1 MKGGF
6 RNAYH
11 ALDMGG
17 IVALVLVPAAIAAA
31 SQRDLPRFRSGIDV
45 VQFTVTVLDNDRRPV
60 TGLTAAD
67 FEVLV
72 DGKPRPLAAFAAVTL
87 PDDSATAIAAPPL
100 VAPDVHTNQLP
111 PEGRLVVI
119 VMDRSTPS
127 GQPMQAA
134 RAVANATIDHLGPA
148 DLGAVVFTAA
158 GLVKYS
164 QGITA
169 DRARLH
175 AAVAAALGGAL
186 EEPPLPPA
194 LAAGVAARGTPQ
206 PSLPLNRVQLA
217 SEELSGECH
226 CGICVPDALTA
237 LAKELTTPMMRH
249 KMILF
254 VGSDIAIA
262 STDPK
267 GYCAAY
273 VYPARE
279 RLSRALD
286 QANVTFH
293 AVDPRGLEGLGDS
306 AELGGPA
313 GRSEQ
318 TANLFRQSSLA
329 VLPDY
334 TGGRVVLNSNT
345 PTDKIGEIL
354 DESRAYYVLAVARDP
369 AVAGVDRR
377 HQVAI
382 ATKRKDAIVRARNLY
397 FAADTTAK
405 TKAAPNAISS
415 AFGELLP
422 RADFPLQ
429 MNLVPQ
435 FSEDGSPEVRVLL
448 SVASGVAG
456 KLDVLIA
463 SFDRAFTPVGAA
475 LKQRLDV
482 PLAAVA
488 GSVAFQWTSVLKP
501 PPGNYEVRAAVA
513 TADGTRAASVIGY
526 VHVPDVRQTRLALS
540 GVVVKRAGSPTL
552 QRVFAASEPVALAF
566 QLARANDVPP
576 DARLRFVLTDAR
588 GQTLADV
595 AVPPP
600 TAVRNGIE
608 DYELTA
614 RMPGRSGRY
623 VAAIDASDG
632 RHAERR
638 EILLTVR

>member
-1 MKGGF
+1 M
-6 RNAYH
+6 R
-11 ALDMGG
+11 L
-17 IVALVLVPAAIAAA
+17 VALVLVPAAIAVA
-31 SQRDLPRFRSGIDV
+31 SQQDLPRFRSDLDV
-45 VQFTVTVLDNDRRPV
+45 VQFTATVLDKDRRPV

-87 PDDSATAIAAPPL
+87 PDGTSTAITAPPL
-100 VAPDVHTNQLP
+100 VGPDVHTNQLP

-127 GQPMQAA
+127 GQPMQVA
-134 RAVANATIDHLGPA
+134 RAVANATIDQLGPA

-158 GLVKYS
+158 GLLNYS

-186 EEPPLPPA
+186 EEPPLPA
-194 LAAGVAARGTPQ
+194 SLAAGVAARGTPQ

-237 LAKELTTPMMRH
+237 LAKELSTPLMRH
-249 KMILF
+249 KMVLF
-254 VGSDIAIA
+254 VGSDLAIA
-262 STDPK
+262 STDPTGK
-267 GYCAAY
+267 CAAY

-306 AELGGPA
+306 AELAAPA
-313 GRSEQ
+313 GRTEQ
-318 TANLFRQSSLA
+318 AMNLFRQSSLA

-334 TGGRVVLNSNT
+334 TGGRVVLNTNN
-345 PTDKIGEIL
+345 PVDKIGEIF
-354 DESRAYYVLAVARDP
+354 DESRAYYVLAVARDL
-369 AVAGVDRR
+369 AVAGADQR
-377 HQVAI
+377 HQIVI

-397 FAADTTAK
+397 FPAETIAK
-405 TKAAPNAISS
+405 TKAAPNAIS
-415 AFGELLP
+415 AALGELLP

-435 FSEDGSPEVRVLL
+435 FSEDGSPEIRVLL

-463 SFDRAFTPVGAA
+463 SFDRTFTPVGAA

-482 PLAAVA
+482 PLSAVA

-513 TADGTRAASVIGY
+513 TADGLRAASIIGY
-526 VHVPDVRQTRLALS
+526 VQVPDVRQTRLALS

-552 QRVFAASEPVALAF
+552 QRLFAVGEPIALAF
-566 QLARANDVPP
+566 QLARANDAPP
-576 DARLRFVLTDAR
+576 NARVRFVLTDAR

-595 AVPPP
+595 GVPPP
-600 TAVRNGIE
+600 TTVRNGIE
-608 DYELTA
+608 NYELTA
-614 RMPGRSGRY
+614 RMPGQSGRY
-623 VAAIDASDG
+623 VAAIEVSDG

-638 EILLTVR
+638 EILLAVR

>member
-1 MKGGF
+1 M
-6 RNAYH
+6 NASD

-17 IVALVLVPAAIAAA
+17 TVALVLVAAAIAVA
-31 SQRDLPRFRSGIDV
+31 SQQDLPRFRSGIDV
-45 VQFTVTVLDNDRRPV
+45 VQFTVTVLDQDRRPI

-87 PDDSATAIAAPPL
+87 PDDTSPAISASPL
-100 VAPDVHTNQLP
+100 IAPDVHTNQLP

-119 VMDRSTPS
+119 VMDRSTPG
-127 GQPMQAA
+127 GQPMRAA
-134 RAVANATIDHLGPA
+134 RAVANATIDRLGPA

-158 GLVKYS
+158 GLLKYS

-186 EEPPLPPA
+186 EEPPLPPT
-194 LAAGVAARGTPQ
+194 LAAGVAARGAPQ
-206 PSLPLNRVQLA
+206 PRLPLNRVQLA

-226 CGICVPDALTA
+226 CGVCVPNALTA
-237 LAKELTTPMMRH
+237 LVTDLSTPLMRH
-249 KMILF
+249 KMVLF

-262 STDPK
+262 STDPQ
-267 GYCAAY
+267 GRCAAY

-306 AELGGPA
+306 AELGAPA

-318 TANLFRQSSLA
+318 IANLFRQSSLA

-334 TGGRVVLNSNT
+334 TGGRVVLNTNE
-345 PTDKIGEIL
+345 PVDKIGEIF
-354 DESRAYYVLAVARDP
+354 DESRAYYVLAVARDS
-369 AVAGVDRR
+369 AVAGADQR
-377 HQVAI
+377 HQIAI
-382 ATKRKDAIVRARNLY
+382 ATTRKDAIVRARNLY
-397 FAADTTAK
+397 FAADTIAK
-405 TKAAPNAISS
+405 TKAAPTPVSS
-415 AFGELLP
+415 ALGELLP

-429 MNLVPQ
+429 MNLVPH

-482 PLAAVA
+482 PLSAVA
-488 GSVAFQWTSVLKP
+488 GSAAFQWTSVLKP

-513 TADGTRAASVIGY
+513 TADGTRAASVVGY
-526 VHVPDVRQTRLALS
+526 VQVPDVRQARLALS

-552 QRVFAASEPVALAF
+552 QRVFAGGEPLALAF
-566 QLARANDVPP
+566 QLARANDAPP
-576 DARLRFVLTDAR
+576 SARVRFVITDAR
-588 GQTLADV
+588 GQTLADA

-600 TAVRNGIE
+600 TTVRNGIE

-614 RMPGRSGRY
+614 RMPGQSGRY
-623 VAAIDASDG
+623 VAAIEASDG